1 MRNRL
6 DRSDFDRDFDRLG
19 KGLGVLWVAA
29 ALIWVASTV
38 ALIWALVLLVQ
49 WVISK

>member
-1 MRNRL
+1 MNRQQ
-6 DRSDFDRDFDRLG
+6 RDRDFDRLG
-19 KGLGVLWVAA
+19 KGIGVLWVAS
-29 ALIWVASTV
+29 ALVSLAFTV